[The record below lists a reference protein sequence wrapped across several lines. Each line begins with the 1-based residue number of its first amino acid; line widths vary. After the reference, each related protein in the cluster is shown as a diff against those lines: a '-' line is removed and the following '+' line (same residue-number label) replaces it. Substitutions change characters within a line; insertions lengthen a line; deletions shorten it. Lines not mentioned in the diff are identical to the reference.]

1 MARCFFLPLGLLG
14 VTLATPLPLFAEL
27 PPGAVTQSIWRRFE
41 SSEGGFSVLFP
52 GDPQTLHQSVSLPQ
66 AMTSR
71 VTMLYVFR
79 QQEAILY
86 AVAFNDFEFLDG
98 VPLTPELIENSL
110 NSGRDAMLKATN
122 ARLMGERSIQLGN
135 AVGKEIRFRQGNG
148 SIGRTRFFL
157 IGKRLYQVMAIV
169 DSSREPHLTKS
180 IEGFLTSFQ
189 LRAE

>member
-1 MARCFFLPLGLLG
+1 M
-14 VTLATPLPLFAEL
+14 LAKPLPSLAEL

-52 GDPQTLHQSVSLPQ
+52 GEPKTLHQSISLPD
-66 AMTSR
+66 AMTSQ

-86 AVAFNDFEFLDG
+86 AVAFNDYEFLEG
-98 VPLTPELIENSL
+98 VPLTPELIETSL
-110 NSGRDAMLKATN
+110 NSGRDAMLKATK
-122 ARLMGERSIQLGN
+122 AKLMEERSVQLGK
-135 AVGKEIRFRQGNG
+135 AVGKEIRFRQTNG
-148 SIGRTRFFL
+148 LIGRTRFFL
-157 IGKRLYQVMAIV
+157 IGKRLYQVMVIV